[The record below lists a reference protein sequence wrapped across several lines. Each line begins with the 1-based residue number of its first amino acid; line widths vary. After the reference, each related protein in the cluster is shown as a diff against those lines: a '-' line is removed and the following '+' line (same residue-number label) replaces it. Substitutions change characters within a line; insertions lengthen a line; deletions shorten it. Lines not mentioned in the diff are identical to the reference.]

1 METLVT
7 INDKLMNDA
16 LRLSGLTNDNEVIEM
31 SLKLMIKLRLKKQ
44 EVIKKYRGE
53 LKWDGGAWERNRDDI
68 RVVQ

>member
-16 LRLSGLTNDNEVIEM
+16 LTLSGLSNDNEVIEM

-53 LKWDGGAWERNRDDI
+53 LRWDAGSWEQNRDDI